1 MSEPNLTPGS
11 SQRTTASADAVM
23 KGHGFYNKHSRPQQK
38 ANSLGLPLLERAVE
52 EMTVPQG
59 AEPAAVAD
67 FGAAQ
72 GRNSLGPMRLA
83 VEKIRRRTTA
93 STPIVVVHTDL
104 PQNDFGSLFALVEA
118 SPESYLRSVENVFAL
133 AAGKSF
139 YERIFPDG
147 YLSLGWTAISVHW
160 LSKVPCNIPDHVYAQ
175 RAGQRV
181 RKAYAE
187 QASEDWQ
194 RFLGHRARELRPGG
208 ELIVVAVT
216 TDDTGSTGGECLM
229 DLTNEP
235 VLAMVDA
242 GFIRPEEYR
251 RMNMPAYHRTMDEF
265 TEPLRSGTLTEDLI
279 LKEGTRAVFPDQL
292 WPEYEQTG
300 DANAFAAWYTE
311 FMRAFTEA
319 PLFAGLD
326 ADRTPADRER
336 LANDYFERMKSLIE
350 ANPERARWDWHVALL
365 RVAKNAQASLFTD
378 VPGETVR

>member
-1 MSEPNLTPGS
+1 MNEPNLTPRS
-11 SQRTTASADAVM
+11 AQRTTASADAVM
-23 KGHGFYNKHSRPQQK
+23 KGHGFYNEHSRPQQK
-38 ANSLGLPLLERAVE
+38 ADSLGLPLLERAVE
-52 EMTVPQG
+52 EMTVPQD
-59 AEPAAVAD
+59 AEPATVAD

-72 GRNSLGPMRLA
+72 GRNSLEPMRLA
-83 VEKIRRRTTA
+83 VEKLRRRTTV

-147 YLSLGWTAISVHW
+147 FLSLGWTAISVHW

-216 TDDTGSTGGECLM
+216 TDDAGNIGGESLM

-235 VLAMVDA
+235 VLAMVEA

-251 RMNMPAYHRTMDEF
+251 RMNMPAYHRTMEEF
-265 TEPLRSGTLTEDLI
+265 TEPLRSGTLTEELI
-279 LKEGTRAVFPDQL
+279 LKEGSRAKFPDQL

-300 DANAFAAWYTE
+300 DASAFAALYTE

-326 ADRTPADRER
+326 ADRTHADRER
-336 LANDYFERMKSLIE
+336 LANEYFKRMKSLIE

-365 RVAKNAQASLFTD
+365 RVAKERAS
-378 VPGETVR
+378 VSIH

>member
-1 MSEPNLTPGS
+1 MSGSDLTPGS
-11 SQRTTASADAVM
+11 SLRATASADAVM
-23 KGHGFYNKHSRPQQK
+23 KGHGFYNEHSLPQQN
-38 ANSLGLPLLERAVE
+38 ADSLGLPLLERAVG
-52 EMTVPQG
+52 EMTMPQG

-72 GRNSLGPMRLA
+72 GRNSLEPMRLV
-83 VEKIRRRTTA
+83 VEKLRQRTRV
-93 STPIVVVHTDL
+93 STPILLIHTDL
-104 PQNDFGSLFALVEA
+104 PQNDFSSLFALVED

-133 AAGKSF
+133 GAGKSF

-147 YLSLGWTAISVHW
+147 FLSLGWTAISVHW

-187 QASEDWQ
+187 QAGEDWQ
-194 RFLGHRARELRPGG
+194 HFLAHRARELQPGG

-216 TDDTGSTGGECLM
+216 TDDTGTIGGESLM

-235 VLAMVDA
+235 LLTMVDA
-242 GFIRPEEYR
+242 DLIRPEEYR
-251 RMNMPAYHRTMDEF
+251 RMNMPAYHRTMEEF
-265 TEPLRSGTLTEDLI
+265 TEPLRSGALTEDLI
-279 LKEGTRAVFPDQL
+279 LKEGSRAEFSDQL
-292 WPEYEQTG
+292 WPEYEQRG
-300 DANAFAAWYTE
+300 DANAYAASYTE

-336 LANDYFERMKSLIE
+336 LADEYFKRMRSLIE
-350 ANPERARWDWHVALL
+350 ANPKRAKWDWHVALL
-365 RVAKNAQASLFTD
+365 RVAKRGAN
-378 VPGETVR
+378 VIIH

>member
-1 MSEPNLTPGS
+1 MSGPNVTPGS
-11 SQRTTASADAVM
+11 PQRTTASADAVM
-23 KGHGFYNKHSRPQQK
+23 KGHGFYNEHSCPQQT
-38 ANSLGLPLLERAVE
+38 ADSLGLPLLGRAVE

-83 VEKIRRRTTA
+83 VEKIRRQTT
-93 STPIVVVHTDL
+93 SSSPIVVIHTDL

-160 LSKVPCNIPDHVYAQ
+160 LSKIPCNIPNHVYAQ

-194 RFLGHRARELRPGG
+194 LFLRHRAHELEPGG

-216 TDDTGSTGGECLM
+216 TDDTGNTGGEALM

-235 VLAMVDA
+235 VLAMVEA

-251 RMNMPAYHRTMDEF
+251 RMNMPAYHRTMEEF
-265 TEPLRSGTLTEDLI
+265 TGPLRSGALTEDLI
-279 LKEGTRAVFPDQL
+279 LKEGIREEFPDQL

-300 DANAFAAWYTE
+300 DTNAFAASYTE

-326 ADRTPADRER
+326 TDRTPGDRER
-336 LANDYFERMKSLIE
+336 LANEYFKRMRSLIE
-350 ANPERARWDWHVALL
+350 ANPKHARWDWYVALL
-365 RVAKNAQASLFTD
+365 RVAKKAKTS
-378 VPGETVR
+378 GH

>member
-1 MSEPNLTPGS
+1 MSGPNLTPGS

-23 KGHGFYNKHSRPQQK
+23 KGHGFYNEHSRSQQQ
-38 ANSLGLPLLERAVE
+38 ADSLGLPLLERAVE
-52 EMTVPQG
+52 EMTVLQG
-59 AEPAAVAD
+59 AEPAVVAD

-83 VEKIRRRTTA
+83 VEKIRRRTTV
-93 STPIVVVHTDL
+93 STPIVVIHTDL
-104 PQNDFGSLFALVEA
+104 PQNDFASLFALVEA

-160 LSKVPCNIPDHVYAQ
+160 LSKVPCDIPDHVYAQ

-181 RKAYAE
+181 QKAYAE

-216 TDDTGSTGGECLM
+216 TDDTGNTGGEGLM

-235 VLAMVDA
+235 VLAMVEA

-251 RMNMPAYHRTMDEF
+251 RMNMPAYHRTMEEF

-279 LKEGTRAVFPDQL
+279 LKEDAKAGFPDQL
-292 WPEYEQTG
+292 WHEYEQTE
-300 DANAFAAWYTE
+300 DATAFAASYTE
-311 FMRAFTEA
+311 FMRAFTEV

-326 ADRTPADRER
+326 ADRTPAERER
-336 LANDYFERMKSLIE
+336 LINEYFERMRSLIE

-365 RVAKNAQASLFTD
+365 RVAKKCQSQRT
-378 VPGETVR
+378 PTGS

>member
-1 MSEPNLTPGS
+1 MSGPNLTPGS
-11 SQRTTASADAVM
+11 PQRTTASADAVM
-23 KGHGFYNKHSRPQQK
+23 KGHGFYNEHSRPQQT
-38 ANSLGLPLLERAVE
+38 ADSLGLPLLGRAVE

-83 VEKIRRRTTA
+83 VEKIRRRTT
-93 STPIVVVHTDL
+93 SSSPIVVIHTDL

-139 YERIFPDG
+139 YERIFPDS

-194 RFLGHRARELRPGG
+194 RFLGHRARELGPGG

-216 TDDTGSTGGECLM
+216 SDDIGNTGGESLM

-235 VLAMVDA
+235 LLAIVDA
-242 GFIRPEEYR
+242 GFIRPQEYR
-251 RMNMPAYHRTMDEF
+251 RMNMPAYHRTMEEF

-279 LKEGTRAVFPDQL
+279 L
-292 WPEYEQTG
+292 
-300 DANAFAAWYTE
+300 
-311 FMRAFTEA
+311 
-319 PLFAGLD
+319 
-326 ADRTPADRER
+326 
-336 LANDYFERMKSLIE
+336 IE
-350 ANPERARWDWHVALL
+350 ANPKRARWDWHVALL
-365 RVAKNAQASLFTD
+365 RVVKRCTSVSIN
-378 VPGETVR
+378 

>member
-1 MSEPNLTPGS
+1 MRGPNLTPGS
-11 SQRTTASADAVM
+11 AQRTTASADAVM
-23 KGHGFYNKHSRPQQK
+23 KGHGFYNEHSHPQQK
-38 ANSLGLPLLERAVE
+38 ADSLGVPLLERAVE

-83 VEKIRRRTTA
+83 VEMLRRRTTV
-93 STPIVVVHTDL
+93 STPILVIHTDL

-175 RAGQRV
+175 RAGLRV

-187 QASEDWQ
+187 QAGEDWQ
-194 RFLGHRARELRPGG
+194 RFLGHRARELGPGG
-208 ELIVVAVT
+208 ALIVVAVT
-216 TDDTGSTGGECLM
+216 TDDTGNTGGESLM

-235 VLAMVDA
+235 VLAMVEA
-242 GFIRPEEYR
+242 GFIRPEEYT
-251 RMNMPAYHRTMDEF
+251 RMNMPAYHRTMEEF

-279 LKEGTRAVFPDQL
+279 LKEGIRAEFSDQL

-300 DANAFAAWYTE
+300 DANAFAASYTE

-336 LANDYFERMKSLIE
+336 LANEYFERMKSLIE
-350 ANPERARWDWHVALL
+350 ANPKRARWDWHVALL
-365 RVAKNAQASLFTD
+365 RVAKNAQASLLTD

>member
-11 SQRTTASADAVM
+11 AQRTTAPADAVM
-23 KGHGFYNKHSRPQQK
+23 KGHGFYKEHSRPQQN
-38 ANSLGLPLLERAVE
+38 ADSLGLPLLERAVE
-52 EMTVPQG
+52 ELNVPQG
-59 AEPAAVAD
+59 AELAAVAD

-72 GRNSLGPMRLA
+72 GHNSLEPMRLA
-83 VEKIRRRTTA
+83 VEKMRRRTTI
-93 STPIVVVHTDL
+93 STPIVVIHTDP
-104 PQNDFGSLFALVEA
+104 PQNDFGSLFALVED

-147 YLSLGWTAISVHW
+147 FLSLGWTAISVHW

-194 RFLGHRARELRPGG
+194 RFLGHRARELRPDG
-208 ELIVVAVT
+208 EQIVVAVT
-216 TDDTGSTGGECLM
+216 TDDAGDIGGESLM

-235 VLAMVDA
+235 LLAMVDA

-251 RMNMPAYHRTMDEF
+251 RMNMPAYHRTMEEF
-265 TEPLRSGTLTEDLI
+265 TEPLRSGTLTEELI
-279 LKEGTRAVFPDQL
+279 LKEGRRAEFSDQL
-292 WPEYEQTG
+292 WPEYEQRG
-300 DANAFAAWYTE
+300 DANAYAASYTE

-326 ADRTPADRER
+326 ANRTPADRER
-336 LANDYFERMKSLIE
+336 LADEYFKRMRSLIE
-350 ANPERARWDWHVALL
+350 ANPKRAKWDWHVALL
-365 RVAKNAQASLFTD
+365 RVAKRRAN
-378 VPGETVR
+378 VIIH

>member
-1 MSEPNLTPGS
+1 ML
-11 SQRTTASADAVM
+11 
-23 KGHGFYNKHSRPQQK
+23 
-38 ANSLGLPLLERAVE
+38 
-52 EMTVPQG
+52 QG
-59 AEPAAVAD
+59 AEPAVVAD

-83 VEKIRRRTTA
+83 VEKIRRRTTVF
-93 STPIVVVHTDL
+93 TPIVVVHTDL
-104 PQNDFGSLFALVEA
+104 PQNDFASLFALVEA
-118 SPESYLRSVENVFAL
+118 SPESYLHSVENVFAL

-160 LSKVPCNIPDHVYAQ
+160 LSKVPCSIPDHVYAQ
-175 RAGQRV
+175 RAGERV

-216 TDDTGSTGGECLM
+216 TDDSGSTGGEGLM

-235 VLAMVDA
+235 LLAMVDA
-242 GFIRPEEYR
+242 DFIGPEEYR
-251 RMNMPAYHRTMDEF
+251 RMNMPAYHRTMGEF
-265 TEPLRSGTLTEDLI
+265 TEPLRSGTFTEGLI
-279 LKEGTRAVFPDQL
+279 LKESIRAAFSDRL
-292 WPEYEQTG
+292 WPEYEQSG
-300 DANAFAAWYTE
+300 DANAFAASYTE

-326 ADRTPADRER
+326 ADRTPADHER
-336 LANDYFERMKSLIE
+336 LANEYFERMRSLIE
-350 ANPERARWDWHVALL
+350 VNPQRARWDWHVALL
-365 RVAKNAQASLFTD
+365 RLTKKGRSSADTSRFVS
-378 VPGETVR
+378 R

>member
-1 MSEPNLTPGS
+1 MSGSNITPGS

-23 KGHGFYNKHSRPQQK
+23 KGHGFYNQHPRPQQK
-38 ANSLGLPLLERAVE
+38 ADSLGLPLLERAMG

-59 AEPAAVAD
+59 VEPATVAD

-72 GRNSLGPMRLA
+72 GRNSLEPMRLA
-83 VEKIRRRTTA
+83 VEKMRRRTSV

-104 PQNDFGSLFALVEA
+104 PQNDFGSLFTLVEG
-118 SPESYLRSVENVFAL
+118 SPESYLCSVDNAFAL

-147 YLSLGWTAISVHW
+147 FLSLGWTAISVHW
-160 LSKVPCNIPDHVYAQ
+160 LSKVPCSIPGHVYAQ
-175 RAGQRV
+175 RAEQTV
-181 RKAYAE
+181 QEAYAE
-187 QASEDWQ
+187 QASEDWR

-216 TDDTGSTGGECLM
+216 TDGTGSTGGESLM

-235 VLAMVDA
+235 LLAMVDA
-242 GFIRPEEYR
+242 GFIRPEEYSL
-251 RMNMPAYHRTMDEF
+251 MNMPAYHRTMEEF
-265 TEPLRSGTLTEDLI
+265 TEPLRSGALTEDLI
-279 LKEGTRAVFPDQL
+279 LKEGARAEFPDQL
-292 WPEYEQTG
+292 WPEYEQRR
-300 DANAFAAWYTE
+300 DANAFAASYTE

-336 LANDYFERMKSLIE
+336 LVNEYFERMKSLIE

-365 RVAKNAQASLFTD
+365 RVAKRRSS
-378 VPGETVR
+378 VSVH